1 MFHDFAKCDLAMVSS
16 TRDREVST
24 VYSRKKPM
32 SSTTKAKI
40 DTIDKRVRGRLAQW
54 GATLNR

>member
-16 TRDREVST
+16 TRDREAT

-40 DTIDKRVRGRLAQW
+40 DTIEKRVRGRLAQW